1 MAGLWV
7 PSCTT
12 EDEIRVVGEEVG
24 ETVSVSVQHDAVVFL
39 DNADERREISLVLYS
54 GDVGVV
60 ELEELPCCF

>member
-1 MAGLWV
+1 MAGLRV

-12 EDEIRVVGEEVG
+12 EDEVRVVGEEVG

-39 DNADERREISLVLYS
+39 DNADERCEISLVLYG

>member
-1 MAGLWV
+1 MAGLRV

-12 EDEIRVVGEEVG
+12 EDEVRVVGEEVG

-39 DNADERREISLVLYS
+39 DNADERREISLVLYG

>member
-1 MAGLWV
+1 MAGLRV

-12 EDEIRVVGEEVG
+12 EDEVRVVGEEVG
-24 ETVSVSVQHDAVVFL
+24 ETVSVSVQHDTVVFL
-39 DNADERREISLVLYS
+39 NNADERREISLVLYG

>member
-54 GDVGVV
+54 GGVGVV